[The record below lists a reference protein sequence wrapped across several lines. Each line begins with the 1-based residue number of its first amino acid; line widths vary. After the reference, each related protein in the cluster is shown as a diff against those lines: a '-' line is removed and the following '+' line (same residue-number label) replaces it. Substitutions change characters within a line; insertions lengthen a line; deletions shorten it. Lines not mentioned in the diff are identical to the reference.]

1 VKAIGTL
8 ACTLVL
14 FGTSVPAFSQDP
26 TRAVAAESPPS
37 DESLHHLLDIMHAQK
52 LVESMSSQLDAMM
65 GNMIQK
71 MLQGQS
77 ISPQQQK
84 AIDTMRANMVA
95 LTKEEFSWE
104 VMEPFYIKVYKE
116 TFSQSEI
123 DGMVGFYSSPTGHAV
138 IEKLPLA
145 MQNAMST
152 MQERVMKTL
161 VPKLQRM
168 AQDTAAQIKAQ
179 NAAAGKANAG

>member
-1 VKAIGTL
+1 MKAIGTL

-14 FGTSVPAFSQDP
+14 FGAAVPAFSQDP
-26 TRAVAAESPPS
+26 APVAAESRPT
-37 DESLHHLLDIMHAQK
+37 DESLRHLLEVMHVQK
-52 LVESMSSQLDAMM
+52 LLETMTSQIDSMM

-77 ISPQQQK
+77 ISPQQQQ

-95 LTKEEFSWE
+95 LISEDFSWD
-104 VMEPFYIKVYKE
+104 VMEPLYVKVYQE

-123 DGMVGFYSSPTGHAV
+123 DGMVSFYSSPTGQAV
-138 IEKLPLA
+138 VDKLPLA
-145 MQNAMST
+145 MQNAMSA

-161 VPKLQRM
+161 VPKLQQM
-168 AQDTAAQIKAQ
+168 AQDTAARIKAQ
-179 NAAAGKANAG
+179 NAAAGKANPG